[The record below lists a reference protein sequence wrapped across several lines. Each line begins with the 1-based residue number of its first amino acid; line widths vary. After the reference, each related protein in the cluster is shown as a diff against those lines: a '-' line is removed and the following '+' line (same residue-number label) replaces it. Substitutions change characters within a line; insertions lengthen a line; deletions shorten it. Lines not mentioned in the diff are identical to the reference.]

1 MVGRGEILERMTTIN
16 GPHGVLEGLWQ
27 AGGVGVAHRA
37 PVLVCP
43 PHPRLG
49 GSMDTTVCA
58 ELVWQLARR
67 HHPTLRFNYAGVSA
81 SEGELGLPWLPWQP
95 SPSSSSATPS
105 SVTPP
110 TLAPLI
116 DDARAALAQLKH
128 STGEDVVVIVGVS
141 IGALVAAEL
150 FLQDPGASALGMV
163 APPLRGVLGPD
174 DAIDIAA
181 LKATGFPVVV
191 VVGDADRFVD
201 AAAVAAACRG
211 LSVRQIEGADHG
223 FSRGLTAAA
232 RAVVEVVSV
241 GGDDDDDD
249 ED

>member
-27 AGGVGVAHRA
+27 GGGVGVAHRA

-81 SEGELGLPWLPWQP
+81 SEGELSLPWLPWSRQHADDTAP
-95 SPSSSSATPS
+95 SLS
-105 SVTPP
+105 
-110 TLAPLI
+110 PLV

-128 STGEDVVVIVGVS
+128 SAGARAAIIVGVS
-141 IGALVAAEL
+141 VGALVAARL
-150 FLQDPGASALGMV
+150 FLEDADACALGMV
-163 APPLRGVLGPD
+163 APPLRGVVNDAAAG
-174 DAIDIAA
+174 DAIDVAA
-181 LKATGFPVVV
+181 LVHSGFPVAV

-201 AAAVAAACRG
+201 ADAVVAACRG
-211 LSVRQIEGADHG
+211 LSVRRIEGADHG

-232 RAVVEVVSV
+232 RAVVDVVSV

-249 ED
+249 DI